1 MLTLP
6 WYSKELNP
14 NSSAH
19 YHVKA
24 KHKAIYK
31 ELCFWLTK
39 ESKIPTGDYKE
50 LHIVFYKPNRRH
62 MDLDNMLAS
71 IKSGLDGMCLALEI
85 DDRCFKK
92 ITIEI
97 SKDIGGMVK
106 IMLY

>member
-6 WYSKELNP
+6 WPSKELNP
-14 NSSAH
+14 NSSNH
-19 YHVKA
+19 FHVKA
-24 KHKAIYK
+24 KKRAIYK
-31 ELCFWLTK
+31 NEGFWLTK
-39 ESKIPTGDYKE
+39 MANIPKSDYKE
-50 LHIVFYKPNRRH
+50 MHIIFYKPNRRH

-71 IKSGLDGMCLALEI
+71 MKSGLDGMCLALEI

-97 SKDIGGMVK
+97 SENIGGMVK

>member
-6 WYSKELNP
+6 WPSKELNP
-14 NSSAH
+14 NSCNH
-19 YHVKA
+19 FHVKA
-24 KHKAIYK
+24 KKRAIYK
-31 ELCFWLTK
+31 NECFWLTK
-39 ESKIPTGDYKE
+39 MANIPKSDYKE
-50 LHIVFYKPNRRH
+50 MHIIFYKPNRRH

-71 IKSGLDGMCLALEI
+71 MKSGLDGMCLALEI

-97 SKDIGGMVK
+97 SENIGGMVK

>member
-6 WYSKELNP
+6 WYVKELSP
-14 NSSAH
+14 NSNCH

-24 KHKAIYK
+24 KKKAIYK
-31 ELCFWLTK
+31 DLCYWLTK
-39 ESKIPTGDYKE
+39 ESNLPKKDYKE

-92 ITIEI
+92 ITVEI
-97 SKDIGGMVK
+97 HENIGGM
-106 IMLY
+106 IQIHLY